1 MNPIGIRQAVQN
13 LPQLI
18 KYTPDNCEETI
29 IVSDSGSVVMIDQH
43 EWKKVRETL
52 RLFCDKKSLNALS
65 EGHKNRE
72 YGVVSD
78 SVSVEEAFYDM
89 KKSRR
94 LIFHHFEDIIQRDSQ
109 KHSTSQNMRLNH
121 R

>member
-52 RLFCDKKSLNALS
+52 RLFVIKNLLTLYQKDIKIENTELCRILSAL
-65 EGHKNRE
+65 K
-72 YGVVSD
+72 
-78 SVSVEEAFYDM
+78 
-89 KKSRR
+89 RR
-94 LIFHHFEDIIQRDSQ
+94 FMI
-109 KHSTSQNMRLNH
+109 
-121 R
+121 